1 VEVAVIEDGPD
12 LVGFF
17 PFQRGSDR
25 VGLPVGGRLSD
36 FQGIVMAAGCAIEP
50 VELVRGCGLSAW
62 HFDHMLAAQAAFAPF
77 HWTAAYSPY
86 IDVSA
91 GFDQYLAARRA
102 AAAGDVMQALNK
114 KKKSER
120 QLGPVRLEFESTD
133 RRVLERLIDWKSRQY
148 ARSQVT
154 SVFAFP
160 WVVALFEHLLSR
172 PAACDFQGIL
182 SALYLG
188 DKLVAAHFGIRSRR
202 VLHWWF
208 PAYDAELAKYSPGAQ
223 LLLELVHAAAGRGI
237 QRIDLG
243 EGDEPYKSS
252 FMTGATALAV
262 GSVDTRPAA
271 RAARKL
277 WHHTK
282 RWVRQSPFRG
292 PATVPWRFIR
302 NMRDKV
308 QFR

>member
-1 VEVAVIEDGPD
+1 MAVG
-12 LVGFF
+12 
-17 PFQRGSDR
+17 R
-25 VGLPVGGRLSD
+25 VID
-36 FQGIVMAAGCAIEP
+36 P

-62 HFDHMLAAQAAFAPF
+62 HFDHLLAAQDAFAPF
-77 HWTAAYSPY
+77 HWTAACSPY

-91 GFDQYLAARRA
+91 GIDKYLADRRA
-102 AAAGDVMQALNK
+102 AGAGDVMQALNK

-120 QLGPVRLEFESTD
+120 QLGPVRLEFASTD
-133 RRVLERLIDWKSRQY
+133 RRVLERLIDWKSQQY

-160 WVVALFEHLLSR
+160 WVVALIEHLLSA
-172 PAACDFQGIL
+172 PAGGDFQGIL
-182 SALYLG
+182 SALYIG

-208 PAYDAELAKYSPGAQ
+208 PAYDPELGKYSPGAQ
-223 LLLELVHAAAGRGI
+223 LLLELTREAAERGVE
-237 QRIDLG
+237 RIDLG
-243 EGDEPYKSS
+243 EGDESYKLS

-282 RWVRQSPFRG
+282 RWVRQSPFRA
-292 PATVPWRFIR
+292 PAAVPWRFIR